1 MSVLID
7 DKLKLNKGT
16 QRTLVRVSEEE
27 RTTVPMWVTWADSL
41 LGNWTKD
48 YVVAVIEVNRS
59 TEQAKWS
66 VAPIS
71 NTQVHLS

>member
-1 MSVLID
+1 MKVLTD
-7 DKLKLNKGT
+7 NKLKLNDGT

-27 RTTVPMWVTWADSL
+27 RTIVPMWVTWADTL

-48 YVVAVIEVNRS
+48 CIVVVIEVNRS
-59 TEQAKWS
+59 TEQTKWS

-71 NTQVHLS
+71 NT